1 MRFTIARIGK
11 DETICF
17 AASELKRL
25 ISKMDPSITVDIRHY
40 EKIDPEVKRV
50 VWLGFDGSIEKSFD
64 DKISIK
70 VKNGAGVI
78 TGSNECSVLI
88 AMYRFMFELGCRFI
102 RPGADGEKIPEKKL
116 SLEDLTVSVCE
127 TPSYGHRG
135 VCIEGGVSF
144 DHVYNMID
152 WLPKVGMSAYFI
164 QFFTPGYFFE
174 RYYKRFYNNPNDPD
188 YENNLTPEDIDAM
201 MVPLTEEITKRALK
215 FHAVGHGWTCVP
227 FGLNATGW
235 DENNSEIPEEISQY
249 FALRDGKRELFGKS
263 PLDTNLCYSNPYVRE
278 RMTDAVVE
286 YCKEHPEITYLHFWL
301 SDGSN
306 NHCECENCKDTIPSD
321 FYVMMLNMLDEKLTK
336 AGIDTKI
343 VCLIYVDLLWEPQ
356 TQRVNNPDRFVLM
369 FAPISRTYSKALN
382 DFDKNAPVTLPP
394 YERNK
399 NKNPS
404 SVAENVMRLKKWQ
417 ETNPAKDSFDFDY
430 HLMWDHSFDLGYYN
444 ISKLLHKDMCEL
456 ELIGLN
462 GMISC
467 QLQRTAFPIALPIYA
482 MAKGLWDKN
491 SRFEDVS
498 AEYFEAAFGNDGKI
512 VENYLATLSDL
523 FDTDFIR
530 GEKKLETEEA
540 VDKLLKAKAYMKD
553 FYEKEIS
560 LKADTSPDWKY
571 LACHVEIAD
580 AFANML
586 MARIKGEEDECQRLK
601 EEFFKIIDKNAP
613 ITDTV
618 YDENHTRYNYD
629 LVLSKHPKKEKEQ

>member
-50 VWLGFDGSIEKSFD
+50 VWLGFDGSIEKSLD

-70 VKNGAGVI
+70 VENGAGVI

-88 AMYRFMFELGCRFI
+88 AIYRFMFELGCRFI
-102 RPGADGEKIPEKKL
+102 RPGADGEKIPAKKL
-116 SLEDLTVSVCE
+116 SHEDLTVSVCE
-127 TPSYGHRG
+127 TPSYFHRG

-174 RYYKRFYNNPNDPD
+174 RYYQRFYNNPNDPD
-188 YENNLTPEDIDAM
+188 YENKLTPEDIDAM

-227 FGLNATGW
+227 FGINATGW

-249 FALRDGKRELFGKS
+249 FALRDGKRELFRKS

-321 FYVMMLNMLDEKLTK
+321 FYVMMLNLLDEKLTK

-369 FAPISRTYSKALN
+369 FAPITRTYSKALN

-540 VDKLLKAKAYMKD
+540 VAKLLKAKAYMKD

-560 LKADTSPDWKY
+560 LKTDISPDWKY

-586 MARIKGEEDECQRLK
+586 IARIKGEEDECQRLK
-601 EEFFKIIDKNAP
+601 EVFFETIDRNAP

-618 YDENHTRYNYD
+618 YDENQTRYNYNY
-629 LVLSKHPKKEKEQ
+629 VLSKHPKKEKEQ